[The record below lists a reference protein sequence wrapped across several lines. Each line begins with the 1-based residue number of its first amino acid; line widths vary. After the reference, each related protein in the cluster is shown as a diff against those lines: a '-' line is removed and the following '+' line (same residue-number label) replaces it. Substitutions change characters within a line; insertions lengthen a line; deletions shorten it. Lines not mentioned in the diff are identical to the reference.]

1 MEGEDFSDKT
11 KIYSNGG
18 GSDDADNYNGTS
30 KLIPVEKTVGN
41 ESFKDA
47 THMDEK
53 GAPYVDAI
61 NNKEEWIT
69 EPIRAIVHP
78 YDSSTYVVVDGNHR
92 RYAYLKT
99 NTPEINAIIIP
110 HSEVLLMKSEWQWVR
125 IDYGDGHSERNI
137 IRDKNEDF
145 IPLLD
150 VVNNK
155 EIIDTYFVK
164 PNGSHSF
171 KKLKWNPDK

>member
-1 MEGEDFSDKT
+1 MENEGSSDKT

-18 GSDDADNYNGTS
+18 GSDNADNYNRTS
-30 KLIPVEKTVGN
+30 ELIPVKKTVGN
-41 ESFKDA
+41 EPFKDA

-69 EPIRAIVHP
+69 EPIKAIVHP

-110 HSEVLLMKSEWQWVR
+110 HSEVLLMKNKW
-125 IDYGDGHSERNI
+125 G
-137 IRDKNEDF
+137 DKNEDF

-164 PNGSHSF
+164 PDGSHSF
-171 KKLKWNPDK
+171 KKLK